1 METEIQLESNLYPI
15 APSRNPTLT
24 KISSYKLHCNSSMF
38 SHFFRNNHKYQ
49 KMPANLRSRKKNNI
63 QQKNQRK
70 RINEFTQLRLRARI
84 GSEPQRWSYTPNVQK
99 LAPEGPRW
107 GWTPCWEAKMI
118 HLLFYCG
125 YTYPCFI
132 PVMHLVAPGNAGHVG
147 TVFFLAMLNLVNFA
161 FQGIHLQGQWSYG
174 IGMHWALSPTKGI
187 LWAEDRLTNQ
197 EVPLQTPHG
206 IWDIL
211 RKPHFPHATSFG
223 GVLVW
228 WIRFHYLE
236 SLSRARD
243 GSPQITGDGS
253 FRAFCFWC
261 SCSLCLMIW

>member
-1 METEIQLESNLYPI
+1 MQLESNLYPI
-15 APSRNPTLT
+15 APSRSPTLT

-38 SHFFRNNHKYQ
+38 SHFFLQPQISKCRPTCKV
-49 KMPANLRSRKKNNI
+49 KG
-63 QQKNQRK
+63 
-70 RINEFTQLRLRARI
+70 NESTE
-84 GSEPQRWSYTPNVQK
+84 SWDVS
-99 LAPEGPRW
+99 LAPASPESEDWIWASTLKLHTKRPEVGTSA
-107 GWTPCWEAKMI
+107 WTPVGMDPVCWEAKMI

-125 YTYPCFI
+125 YIYPFFI
-132 PVMHLVAPGNAGHVG
+132 HMMHLVAPGNAGHVG
-147 TVFFLAMLNLVNFA
+147 TDFFFGDVKF
-161 FQGIHLQGQWSYG
+161 GQFCIPRHSSSRSLELW
-174 IGMHWALSPTKGI
+174 HWDALDIIPNKRHPLSWRSPH
-187 LWAEDRLTNQ
+187 Q

-211 RKPHFPHATSFG
+211 RKPHFPHATRFG

-243 GSPQITGDGS
+243 GSPHRQITGDGS

-261 SCSLCLMIW
+261 SCSLW